1 MEDKLLRNGIICVLI
16 VLIAIFIIPIF
27 RLNLN
32 ILNKEHKQIDIS
44 IGKEF
49 ESEDILNIVKE
60 VTNNREAEV
69 TKLEVYE
76 DMASIGI
83 KEISDEELENLNTK
97 INEKYGI
104 ENTVDNFRIT
114 DIPAINYFDYIKQY
128 VGPVITSCIIIAAYI
143 PIYGY
148 IKKKIN

>member
-1 MEDKLLRNGIICVLI
+1 MESKLLKNSIICVLI
-16 VLIAIFIIPIF
+16 ILLGIFIIPIF

-32 ILNKEHKQIDIS
+32 ILNKEHKQINIL

-49 ESEDILNIVKE
+49 ENDDILNIVKE
-60 VTNNREAEV
+60 VTNNREAEIEKV
-69 TKLEVYE
+69 EVYE
-76 DMASIGI
+76 DMAAINI

-97 INEKYGI
+97 INEKYEI
-104 ENTVDNFRIT
+104 QNTVDNFIIT

-128 VGPVITSCIIIAAYI
+128 IAPIIISCIIIAVYI
-143 PIYGY
+143 VIYGY

>member
-16 VLIAIFIIPIF
+16 ILLAIFIIPIF

-32 ILNKEHKQIDIS
+32 ILNKEHKQISIL

-49 ESEDILNIVKE
+49 ENEDILNIVKE
-60 VTNNREAEV
+60 VTNNREAEIEKV
-69 TKLEVYE
+69 EVYE
-76 DMASIGI
+76 DMVAINI

-97 INEKYGI
+97 INEKYEI
-104 ENTVDNFRIT
+104 ENTVDNFIIT

-128 VGPVITSCIIIAAYI
+128 IAPIIISCIIIAVYI
-143 PIYGY
+143 VIYGY